1 MDYLSYILNKG
12 NDLLIIGL
20 RTLDRADKVGINKL
34 VLVGTGFD
42 IALTRLKLYSYLRID
57 YVIVVP

>member
-1 MDYLSYILNKG
+1 MDYFGYILNKN
-12 NDLLIIGL
+12 NDLFIIGL
-20 RTLDRADKVGINKL
+20 RTFDRADKVGINKL

-42 IALTRLKLYSYLRID
+42 ITLTRLKLYSYLRID

>member
-1 MDYLSYILNKG
+1 MDHLNYILSKN
-12 NDLLIIGL
+12 NDLFIIGF

-42 IALTRLKLYSYLRID
+42 IAFARLKLYSYLRTD